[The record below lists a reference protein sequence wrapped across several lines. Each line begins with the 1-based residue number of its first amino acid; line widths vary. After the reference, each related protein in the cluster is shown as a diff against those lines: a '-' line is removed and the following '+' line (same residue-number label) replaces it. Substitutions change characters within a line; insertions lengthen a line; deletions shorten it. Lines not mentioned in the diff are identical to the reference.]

1 MSVSSLGVQAD
12 SASLGTWI
20 SGDGRYVAFSS
31 EASNLVP
38 GDTNAWPDAFVRDR
52 RAGTTSR
59 ITVSSTGAQANGDSF
74 VTSMSPDGRYVAFQ
88 SYASN
93 LVPGDTNGGDAF
105 VRDLRTGMTNRV
117 SLSGRGVQGNE
128 GSSFPKLS
136 NDGRYVAFLSG
147 ASNLVPG
154 DTNQLEDIF
163 VRDRLAGV
171 TRRVSVSTS
180 GAHAND
186 YSHVVNISG
195 SGRYI
200 TFVTSASN
208 LVSGDTN
215 GESDVFVHDLRAGTT
230 SRVNVSTSGAQANS
244 PTYDAA
250 ISGDGRYITFGSRA
264 SNLSPADTNG
274 VSDVFVRDLRTGT
287 TSRVDTSG
295 REGPISGGISDP
307 AISADGRHIAFRSST
322 GDSTDEV
329 FVHDRRAGIT
339 RRVTVADDGGQANGS
354 SYQLAVSADGRSVS
368 FSSNASNLVPDD
380 TNNTWDVFV
389 RTRTG

>member
-1 MSVSSLGVQAD
+1 
-12 SASLGTWI
+12 
-20 SGDGRYVAFSS
+20 
-31 EASNLVP
+31 
-38 GDTNAWPDAFVRDR
+38 
-52 RAGTTSR
+52 
-59 ITVSSTGAQANGDSF
+59 
-74 VTSMSPDGRYVAFQ
+74 
-88 SYASN
+88 
-93 LVPGDTNGGDAF
+93 
-105 VRDLRTGMTNRV
+105 
-117 SLSGRGVQGNE
+117 
-128 GSSFPKLS
+128 
-136 NDGRYVAFLSG
+136 VAFLSG

-180 GAHAND
+180 GAQAND

-295 REGPISGGISDP
+295 RGGPISAGISDP

-354 SYQLAVSADGRSVS
+354 NYQLAVSADGRSVS